1 MCETLLNKK
10 LSVGFMIKRKSP
22 RELKVMQEAGQIVAR
37 CHEHVLS
44 VIEPGISTGELDQE
58 VEEMIRDH
66 DAEPAFKDYRG
77 FPASI
82 CASINHEIVHGI
94 PSDDRVL
101 EEGDIISVDIG
112 VEHQNYFG
120 DAART
125 IPVGEVS
132 DKAHTLM
139 VDCFN
144 ALDEAIEKIESVS
157 HLHEISKFI
166 QKFGEGRGYEVVRD
180 YVGHGIGREM
190 HEDPQVP
197 NFFDPEN
204 HDEGIELKSGMVLAL
219 EPMFNCGTY
228 ETSTLDNDWTVVT
241 KDGEIS
247 AHFEDTVAITD
258 DGIEIYTRM
267 DHNHNSTYHSS
278 LLN

>member
-1 MCETLLNKK
+1 
-10 LSVGFMIKRKSP
+10 MIKRKSP
-22 RELKVMQEAGQIVAR
+22 RELKIMKEAGQIVAR

-44 VIEPGISTGELDQE
+44 IIEPGLSTEELDRE
-58 VEEMIRDH
+58 VEAVIRDH

-82 CASINHEIVHGI
+82 CASVNHEIVHGI
-94 PSDDRVL
+94 PSGDRVL

-112 VEHQNYFG
+112 VEHRNYFG

-125 IPVGEVS
+125 IPIGDVS
-132 DKAHTLM
+132 DQAQALM
-139 VDCFN
+139 YDCFT
-144 ALDEAIEKIESVS
+144 ALDEAIERINSVT

-166 QKFGEGRGYEVVRD
+166 QQFGEGKGYEVVRD

-197 NFFDPEN
+197 NFYDPEN
-204 HDEGIELKSGMVLAL
+204 HDDGIMLKPGMVLAL

-228 ETSTLDNDWTVVT
+228 ETEKRDNNWTVVT
-241 KDGEIS
+241 KDEELS
-247 AHFEDTVAITD
+247 AHFEDTVAITE

-267 DHNHNSTYHSS
+267 DNNHNSTYHSS

>member
-1 MCETLLNKK
+1 
-10 LSVGFMIKRKSP
+10 
-22 RELKVMQEAGQIVAR
+22 MQKAGRIVAL

-44 VIEPGISTGELDQE
+44 VVEPGVSTRELDE
-58 VEEMIRDH
+58 DVEEMIRDH

-77 FPASI
+77 FPDSI
-82 CASINHEIVHGI
+82 CASVNEEIVHGI
-94 PSDDRVL
+94 PSEHRVL

-112 VEHQNYFG
+112 VEYQNYFG

-132 DKAHTLM
+132 DEAHTLS
-139 VDCFN
+139 VDCMT
-144 ALDEAIEKIESVS
+144 ALNKAIEGLETVTF
-157 HLHEISKFI
+157 LHEISRMI
-166 QKFGEGRGYEVVRD
+166 QEFGEGKGYEVVRD

-197 NFFDPEN
+197 NFYDPEN
-204 HDEGIELKSGMVLAL
+204 HDDGIKLKSGMVLAL
-219 EPMFNCGTY
+219 EPMFNRGTHR
-228 ETSTLDNDWTVVT
+228 TRKLDNNWTVVT
-241 KDGEIS
+241 EDGKLS

-258 DGIEIYTRM
+258 EGIEIYTRM
-267 DHNHNSTYHSS
+267 DNNCTSTYHQS